1 MKKTLFLILLS
12 MYLFVGCGAKEKEV
26 MTEVTTLS
34 KLDEAEVNPPDKVV
48 GTTERKLIKNGDIKF
63 QAYDIKKADLFIKSS
78 VKKFGAHISKDENY
92 NNDTNEGY
100 DITIRVP
107 AAKFDSLMA
116 YILNNADIK
125 KLDNRSIDIDD
136 VTEDFID
143 NQTRLKIK
151 KASEAKLI
159 VLLNKAKDLR
169 DLLAVQ
175 KQLTD
180 LQGEIE
186 SIEGRMKYL
195 NDQINYSTLD
205 VSYYKKEVKSNSF
218 FSDFWDAFKNGW
230 QVFLQVLT
238 FVANLWVIIL
248 VIFFGI
254 WGFRS
259 YRRHK
264 KKKNNVA

>member
-1 MKKTLFLILLS
+1 
-12 MYLFVGCGAKEKEV
+12 
-26 MTEVTTLS
+26 
-34 KLDEAEVNPPDKVV
+34 
-48 GTTERKLIKNGDIKF
+48 
-63 QAYDIKKADLFIKSS
+63 
-78 VKKFGAHISKDENY
+78 
-92 NNDTNEGY
+92 
-100 DITIRVP
+100 
-107 AAKFDSLMA
+107 MA

-125 KLDNRSIDIDD
+125 KLDNRSIDTDD

-195 NDQINYSTLD
+195 NDQINYSTLN

-218 FSDFWDAFKNGW
+218 FSDFWDASKNGW

-248 VIFFGI
+248 VLFFGI

-259 YRRHK
+259 YRRRK
-264 KKKNNVA
+264 KNKNNVA